1 MSVDKPVFLEK
12 INAVTAKEFVSALGG
27 IYEHSPWVAEITA
40 ARRPFATLAALHECM
55 SSAVLAANDT
65 RKLALL
71 NAHPDL
77 AGKAAQ
83 AGTLTLDSKAEQ
95 QGAGLDRLT
104 EKEFR
109 DFRAFNDS
117 YRAKF
122 GFPFIICVLRH
133 TKDSVL
139 QQLKRRAK
147 NTLSAERDIAVNEV
161 IRIAALRLER
171 HVSANDHLKVNGRL
185 STHVLDTY
193 SGRPAHGVAIELR
206 ELSDSGGDRLVAK
219 AVTNADG
226 RTDQPLISARPIPI
240 GRYELHFAVGDYF
253 ARTGAALPDPPFLDF
268 VPVRFAIAEPESHY
282 HVPLL
287 VTPWSYSTYRGS

>member
-1 MSVDKPVFLEK
+1 MSVDTSVSLEK
-12 INAVTAKEFVSALGG
+12 LNAAAAKEFVSALAG
-27 IYEHSPWVAEITA
+27 IYEQSPWVAEVA
-40 ARRPFATLAALHECM
+40 AASRPFATLATLHEFM

-77 AGKAAQ
+77 AGKAARD
-83 AGTLTLDSKAEQ
+83 GTLTVDSKAEQ

-104 EKEFR
+104 EEELG
-109 DFRAFNDS
+109 DFQAFNDS

-139 QQLKRRAK
+139 RQLKRRSK

-171 HVSANDHLKVNGRL
+171 HVSANDHLKVNGLL

-193 SGRPAHGVAIELR
+193 SGRPAHGVAVGLR
-206 ELSDSGGDRLVAK
+206 ELWDSGDGRLVAT

-226 RTDQPLISARPIPI
+226 RTDQPLISSRPIPI
-240 GRYELHFAVGDYF
+240 GRYELHFAIRDYF
-253 ARTGAALPDPPFLDF
+253 AQTGAVLPDPPFLDF